1 MVVRPHRA
9 FLVVVG
15 LLFVAG
21 LVACATTRLDAQ
33 WSNPAV
39 SADRIGGK
47 WLVVGMTRDATVR
60 RLYEDEMAA
69 QLAARGVDAVRSYE
83 VIDGPLAAEG
93 AALASAARSAGAAV
107 LLTSAL
113 VAREQVQRVIVEPL
127 PTWGW
132 GYEGWYGHYWS
143 LAMTRTETRSY
154 ERYVVGTSLTDVA
167 SGRIVWTART
177 VTENDAAVAREVRA
191 FARLIAGALEKA
203 GRV

>member
-1 MVVRPHRA
+1 MVVQLQRA
-9 FLVVVG
+9 VRVVLG
-15 LLFVAG
+15 LAWVAG
-21 LVACATTRLDAQ
+21 IIACATTRLDAQ
-33 WSNPAV
+33 WSNPEV
-39 SADRIGGK
+39 SAGRIGGK
-47 WLVVGMTRDATVR
+47 WLVVGMTRDQTVR
-60 RLYEDEMAA
+60 RLYEDEIAA
-69 QLAARGVDAVRSYE
+69 QLAARGVDVVRSYA
-83 VIDGPLAAEG
+83 VTDGPLGPGG
-93 AALASAARSAGAAV
+93 AALALAARRAGAAAM
-107 LLTSAL
+107 LTSAL

-177 VTENDAAVAREVRA
+177 VTENDAAVALEVKA
-191 FARLIAGALEKA
+191 FARLIAEALERA